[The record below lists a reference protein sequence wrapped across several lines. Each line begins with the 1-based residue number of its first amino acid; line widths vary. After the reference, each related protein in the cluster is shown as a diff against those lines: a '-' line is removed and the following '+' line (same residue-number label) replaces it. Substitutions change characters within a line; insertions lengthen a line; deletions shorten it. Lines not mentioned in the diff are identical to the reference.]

1 MPWVV
6 CAPSY
11 AALAEGR
18 LLSWSAQNRA
28 VAKPFTSTHGLH
40 RDLDCRAVAQRRNG
54 IRRMRRAARAVG
66 ALGQR
71 LGANAAQ
78 RGEPVTGVPRLF
90 SGIARGSAAAVTHDP
105 AQRARDARLPQ
116 QSLPFALRHVRFES
130 TGGGAPALQQP
141 VALDQPAGEA
151 TSSLSSSVDDITALA
166 ADSNLLVGAL
176 QRSIDWV
183 HVTHDL
189 PWWLSIAA
197 VTVALRVAIVPAV
210 VVQMRNTAKL
220 TVRAALLASCLLT
233 SASHC
238 ISTLH
243 SWRGQTWSGCSSA
256 CARR

>member
-1 MPWVV
+1 
-6 CAPSY
+6 
-11 AALAEGR
+11 
-18 LLSWSAQNRA
+18 
-28 VAKPFTSTHGLH
+28 
-40 RDLDCRAVAQRRNG
+40 
-54 IRRMRRAARAVG
+54 MRRAARAVG

-71 LGANAAQ
+71 LGPDVAR

-90 SGIARGSAAAVTHDP
+90 SSLARGSAAAVPHGP
-105 AQRARDARLPQ
+105 ALRARDARLPQ
-116 QSLPFALRHVRFES
+116 QLLPFALRHVRFES
-130 TGGGAPALQQP
+130 TGGGSALRQP
-141 VALDQPAGEA
+141 GTLDQPAA
-151 TSSLSSSVDDITALA
+151 QAADSLASAVDDVAALA

-233 SASHC
+233 GVSHY
-238 ISTLH
+238 ISTSH
-243 SWRGQTWSGCSSA
+243 SWRGQTWRGCSSA